1 MLILSRK
8 FNESILIDGRIEVK
22 VVRLENGL
30 VKLGIEAPRDV
41 AVHRSEVYDDIRMCN
56 QASMMTQRIPVPA
69 LAVLKDVTQTIC

>member
-22 VVRLENGL
+22 VVRLENGQ

-41 AVHRSEVYDDIRMCN
+41 AVHRLEVYDDIRTRN
-56 QASMMTQRIPVPA
+56 QESVMSRRIPVPA